1 METSSG
7 IPSLSWRTECYLVGF
22 FRGRTNWSGISL
34 LMAFTLSNQAT
45 TWLSDRR
52 WKPLETNQ
60 NPLSNLLG
68 TCGKWFGSSRSLTI
82 KSFWWRVCKNSLATK
97 ENLSKSKCSPSSSCP
112 VCDSQL
118 ETVEHL
124 LFFCSW
130 AIAVWFGCKQ
140 ILNESGYPCSAIK
153 WTSEICESLP
163 ASEACEFLSSVAF
176 TAWFIWKGRR
186 NDVIFRHAKVDRME
200 VVAKIRC
207 AKVKV
212 NWLSFLEIRKGSW

>member
-1 METSSG
+1 MEAPRDKPESSYK
-7 IPSLSWRTECYLVGF
+7 PVG
-22 FRGRTNWSGISL
+22 NL
-34 LMAFTLSNQAT
+34 
-45 TWLSDRR
+45 
-52 WKPLETNQ
+52 WKMVQKLKVPN
-60 NPLSNLLG
+60 
-68 TCGKWFGSSRSLTI
+68 KI
-82 KSFWWRVCKNSLATK
+82 KSFWWRVCQDSLETK
-97 ENLSKSKCSPSSSCP
+97 ENLSKRKCSPSSSCP

-130 AIAVWFGCKQ
+130 AIAVWFGCNIQ

-176 TAWFIWKGRR
+176 TAWFIWKGR
-186 NDVIFRHAKVDRME
+186 NDVIFRHAKVDPME

-207 AKVKV
+207 AKGKV
-212 NWLSFLEIRKGSW
+212 NWLSFSDIGKGS